1 MTFDPS
7 AVWLCALVIVGTL
20 LTAEAY
26 LTWRGWWRDWRASRL
41 SRSTCPVRA
50 TEQQAV
56 RWTSCA
62 VRRPSSDDDEQSPYG
77 KGNSLVA

>member
-1 MTFDPS
+1 MTFNPS

-41 SRSTCPVRA
+41 SRSA
-50 TEQQAV
+50 WSGQAV
-56 RWTSCA
+56 RRTSSD
-62 VRRPSSDDDEQSPYG
+62 VPRPSSDDDEQSPYG
-77 KGNSLVA
+77 KGISLVA